1 MVAGTGATASQWFC
15 RRNLGDIVQNSQ
27 AVPGQGDGP
36 ARQLPAAT
44 VARLTIYL
52 RALTAML
59 ADGAER
65 VSSEALAEAA
75 GVGSSNVRKD
85 LSYLGSYGTRGVG
98 YEVAHLSR
106 NIAQALGLTHD
117 WRVAIVGAGNLGRA
131 LAGYAGFESRGFDVV
146 ALLDADPLLIGNEV
160 GWLRISDVASLETVL
175 DRTRANMVVLAL
187 PSAVVQQMCD
197 RVVAAG
203 VRSILSFAPVVLQ
216 VPDNVTLRKVDMA
229 TELQILAY
237 HAQRAQEQDLDAS
250 LPDDLPGAG

>member
-1 MVAGTGATASQWFC
+1 MGTSEAT
-15 RRNLGDIVQNSQ
+15 
-27 AVPGQGDGP
+27 PGQPEGA

-52 RALTAML
+52 RALTSML
-59 ADGAER
+59 ADGTER
-65 VSSEALAEAA
+65 VSSESLAEAA

-98 YEVAHLSR
+98 YDVAHLSR
-106 NIAQALGLTHD
+106 NIAQALGLTHE

-146 ALLDADPLLIGNEV
+146 ALMDADPLLIGNEV
-160 GWLRISDVASLETVL
+160 GWLRISDVADLEAVL
-175 DRTRANMVVLAL
+175 ERTRANMVVLAL
-187 PSAVVQQMCD
+187 PSAAVQQMCD

-203 VRSILSFAPVVLQ
+203 VRSILSFAPVVVQ

-237 HAQRAQEQDLDAS
+237 HAQRAQEQDLERA
-250 LPDDLPGAG
+250 LPKDLPGAG